1 MTALRKEAIQLMEQ
15 IPEEQMPSVI
25 QYMKVLKGNVL
36 KTGQFSH
43 AKETLTPKMKAF
55 LELEQM
61 LVPIQNELD
70 YDKELAEARQE
81 KYGYID

>member
-25 QYMKVLKGNVL
+25 QYMKVLKSNVL
-36 KTGQFSH
+36 KAEPFSH
-43 AKETLTPKMKAF
+43 AKETLTPKMTAF

-61 LVPIQNELD
+61 LVPIQKELN
-70 YDKELAEARQE
+70 YDKELEEARQE

>member
-1 MTALRKEAIQLMEQ
+1 MTALRQEAIRLMEQ

-25 QYMKVLKGNVL
+25 RYMKVLKGNVL
-36 KTGQFSH
+36 KAGQFSNT
-43 AKETLTPKMKAF
+43 KEELTPEMKAF

-61 LVPIQNELD
+61 LVPVQEELD